1 MATSRDA
8 PNPLRPYYIPPS
20 IGLPPESAASNA
32 TGATPRPSSI
42 PSAKPSFGTSAR
54 DILSDLDYGS
64 GFLEEASRGYGLAEM
79 TKRIVDQALWNYTSV
94 LLAQPFEVA
103 KTVLQCHLAP
113 SVDAPSGKSSRTSS
127 QRPHRDAYGGE
138 KYEDEPYPEE
148 EYDSASDSEMPS
160 YFTPAAPASKLAS
173 SYRRTSPHS
182 PSGRRR
188 PTSRSASSTPTP
200 SSSSP
205 SSSYK
210 LDLRRSNS
218 LLEVLSQLWSKEGAW
233 GVWKGTNATF
243 VYNVLF
249 KTIESWTRSLLA
261 ALLNVS
267 DPGLL
272 AGNTSGFGAGGL
284 DVIDSA
290 SPLASLGCAV
300 AAAGIA
306 GCVLAPLD
314 IVRTRLILT
323 PTTSL
328 PRAILPSV
336 RALPSYILPPS
347 LLTPTLLHS
356 TIPTLISASAPLVL
370 RSTLAIDPLLTPSTY
385 SLASFASSIVE
396 LFAKLPLETVLRR
409 GQIQHLK
416 QNAELEAATLQA
428 DSRSQAR
435 GRSVRGSRQGSAA
448 PSPPYPP
455 APASEGVPTVVDV
468 GPYRGVLG
476 TAWFIVR
483 EEGMSHVGAV
493 AAAAKGQ
500 SQKTKKGQGVS
511 GLWRGWRIGFWGLV
525 GVWGAAA
532 MGGGAVGGE
541 F

>member
-314 IVRTRLILT
+314 IPHPHPNNL
-323 PTTSL
+323 P

-336 RALPSYILPPS
+336 RALPSYILPLPPHPHAPA
-347 LLTPTLLHS
+347 LDDPNPHLRLRAPRPPLH
-356 TIPTLISASAPLVL
+356 P
-370 RSTLAIDPLLTPSTY
+370 RNRPLLTPSTY

-435 GRSVRGSRQGSAA
+435 G
-448 PSPPYPP
+448 
-455 APASEGVPTVVDV
+455 GV
-468 GPYRGVLG
+468 
-476 TAWFIVR
+476 
-483 EEGMSHVGAV
+483 
-493 AAAAKGQ
+493 
-500 SQKTKKGQGVS
+500 
-511 GLWRGWRIGFWGLV
+511 
-525 GVWGAAA
+525 
-532 MGGGAVGGE
+532 
-541 F
+541 

>member
-8 PNPLRPYYIPPS
+8 HNPLRPYYIPPS
-20 IGLPPESAASNA
+20 IGLPPESAAANA
-32 TGATPRPSSI
+32 TGATTRPSSI
-42 PSAKPSFGTSAR
+42 PTAKPSFGTSAR

-113 SVDAPSGKSSRTSS
+113 GADAPSGKSSRTSS
-127 QRPHRDAYGGE
+127 QRPRRDAYGGE
-138 KYEDEPYPEE
+138 KYED
-148 EYDSASDSEMPS
+148 MPS

-205 SSSYK
+205 SPSYK

-284 DVIDSA
+284 DVIDST

-328 PRAILPSV
+328 PRAILPSL
-336 RALPSYILPPS
+336 RSLPSYILPPS

-356 TIPTLISASAPLVL
+356 TLPTLISASAPLVL

-416 QNAELEAATLQA
+416 QNAEREALTTLQA
-428 DSRSQAR
+428 ESRSR
-435 GRSVRGSRQGSAA
+435 GRSARGSRQGSAA

-455 APASEGVPTVVDV
+455 AAAGEGVPTVVDV

-476 TAWFIVR
+476 TAWYIAR
-483 EEGMSHVGAV
+483 EEGTSHVGAV

-500 SQKTKKGQGVS
+500 SQRTKKGQGVS
-511 GLWRGWRIGFWGLV
+511 GLWRGWRVGFWGLV